1 MEATVFGQVGNVDK
15 LLTMLRQ
22 LNPDED
28 NLADNEE
35 IQVSNCL
42 YITVVAKLTLTS
54 RNCTNNV

>member
-1 MEATVFGQVGNVDK
+1 MFGQVGNVDK

-42 YITVVAKLTLTS
+42 YITVVAKSTLTS

>member
-42 YITVVAKLTLTS
+42 YITVVAKSTLTS